1 MPVNERIRAT
11 SGTMIHPGGLRLL
24 TLGEIALARSLYG
37 YGLKYNKIWVHRES
51 YLPLNLQP
59 IDVAMSPNGE
69 MWFRE
74 DTYSH
79 DFSME
84 ADVQKKHRFMHEMM
98 HVWQTQHG
106 MFVRTR
112 GLFSRFADYS
122 YSLDKVD
129 IRHYSLEQQASLVS
143 DYWLLKTYGFRNY
156 MYLPALRNYDPKESD
171 YSLLQRYRSVMK
183 GFPA

>member
-1 MPVNERIRAT
+1 
-11 SGTMIHPGGLRLL
+11 
-24 TLGEIALARSLYG
+24 
-37 YGLKYNKIWVHRES
+37 
-51 YLPLNLQP
+51 
-59 IDVAMSPNGE
+59 

-98 HVWQTQHG
+98 HVWQSQHG

-122 YSLDKVD
+122 YSLDKTD

-143 DYWLLKTYGFRNY
+143 DYWLLLIYGFEGNTHLIQYRD
-156 MYLPALRNYDPKESD
+156 YDYGEPVH
-171 YSLLQRYRSVMK
+171 SLIAKYKSVMK

>member
-1 MPVNERIRAT
+1 MPVNESVRAT
-11 SGTMIHPGGLRLL
+11 SGTRITPGGVRLI
-24 TLGEIALARSLYG
+24 TMGEIALARSLYG
-37 YGLKYNKIWVHRES
+37 YGLSYNQIWVHRES
-51 YLPLNLQP
+51 YLPFNLQP
-59 IDVAMSPNGE
+59 VDVAMTPNGE

-79 DFSME
+79 DFSMDILE
-84 ADVQKKHRFMHEMM
+84 KKHRFMHEMM
-98 HVWQTQHG
+98 HVWQAQHG

-122 YSLDKVD
+122 YSLDKTD

-143 DYWLLKTYGFRNY
+143 DYWLLLTYGFRGNTDLIEY
-156 MYLPALRNYDPKESD
+156 RDYAPDESVH
-171 YSLLQRYRSVMK
+171 SLIEKYKSVMK

>member
-11 SGTMIHPGGLRLL
+11 SGTRIAPGGVRLI
-24 TLGEIALARSLYG
+24 TMGEIGLASSLYG
-37 YGLKYNKIWVHRES
+37 CGLRYNKIWVHRES
-51 YLPLNLQP
+51 YLPFNLQP

-98 HVWQTQHG
+98 HVWQAQHG
-106 MFVRTR
+106 MCVRTR

-122 YSLDKVD
+122 YSLDKDD

-143 DYWLLKTYGFRNY
+143 DYWLLQAYGFRNY
-156 MYLPALRNYDPKESD
+156 MYLPALRDYHPKKSD
-171 YSLLQRYRSVMK
+171 FLLLQEYRNVMK

>member
-11 SGTMIHPGGLRLL
+11 SGTMIHPGGVRLL
-24 TLGEIALARSLYG
+24 TLGEIALATSLYG
-37 YGLKYNKIWVHRES
+37 YGLRYNKIWLHRES
-51 YLPLNLQP
+51 YLPFNLQP

-74 DTYSH
+74 NTYSH
-79 DFSME
+79 DFSMDILE
-84 ADVQKKHRFMHEMM
+84 KKHRFMHEMM

-122 YSLDKVD
+122 YRLDKVD

-143 DYWLLKTYGFRNY
+143 DYWLLLTYGFSGNTNLIQYRD
-156 MYLPALRNYDPKESD
+156 YDPGESFHALIAK
-171 YSLLQRYRSVMK
+171 YKSVMK
-183 GFPA
+183 GFPV

>member
-1 MPVNERIRAT
+1 MPVNERINAT
-11 SGTMIHPGGLRLL
+11 SGTRIKPGGVRLI
-24 TLGEIALARSLYG
+24 TTGEIGLARSLYS
-37 YGLKYNKIWVHRES
+37 YGIRYNKVWVHWGS
-51 YLPLNLQP
+51 YLPFNLQP
-59 IDVAMSPNGE
+59 VDVAMSPNGE

-84 ADVQKKHRFMHEMM
+84 ADVQKKHRFMYEMM
-98 HVWQTQHG
+98 HVWQVQHG

-122 YSLDKVD
+122 YSLDKTE

-143 DYWLLKTYGFRNY
+143 DYWLLKTYGFRNH
-156 MYLPALRNYDPKESD
+156 MYLPSLRGYTPEEPD
-171 YSLLQRYRSVMK
+171 YTLLQKYKSAMK

>member
-1 MPVNERIRAT
+1 M
-11 SGTMIHPGGLRLL
+11 
-24 TLGEIALARSLYG
+24 GEIVLARSLYG
-37 YGLKYNKIWVHRES
+37 YGLRYNKIWVHRES
-51 YLPLNLQP
+51 YLPFNLQP
-59 IDVAMSPNGE
+59 VDIAMSPNGE

-79 DFSME
+79 DFSMDILE
-84 ADVQKKHRFMHEMM
+84 KKHRFMHEMM
-98 HVWQTQHG
+98 HVWQAQRG

-143 DYWLLKTYGFRNY
+143 DYWLLLTYGFRGNTNLIQY
-156 MYLPALRNYDPKESD
+156 RDYDPDESVH
-171 YSLLQRYRSVMK
+171 SLIEKYKSAIK